1 MNEIDALFDKRS
13 VVGARL
19 ESLLTERE
27 YSKSGFCKACG
38 ISKST
43 LDKIL
48 NGMIGSEDQYEKYM
62 RKILDCLSLTPDEL
76 IGNTALSNSRTRQLR
91 SILHIN
97 KEEIA
102 EAINISV
109 DRLGEIEAG
118 VSMTNA
124 ELRDLA
130 WFLGTSSHC
139 ILAQNVFY
147 PQTTELNDG
156 IAGNIEDHVQL
167 SGFWGHIGIMP
178 SSSTEYIWYPI
189 TGYEAKKIY
198 LSLNGERV
206 VVPCMNN
213 KLLYLNL
220 KRIKSVVLL
229 DDSCDA
235 PYYYNWD
242 HSAGEGE
249 IPLVVYEV
257 LEDFIFEVAE
267 KDELDKAEYSPKLQ
281 KYLNKLIKEENWS
294 EGDVHYMINGLRIR
308 YADGSVAENHME
320 MENSTVFGLGSDL
333 VDVVGSLYMMED
345 IAEVDKYIS
354 FTDWNGAVTCAN
366 TEEVSVIEMPL
377 IAVEKSIMDR
387 MERTMER
394 N

>member
-1 MNEIDALFDKRS
+1 
-13 VVGARL
+13 
-19 ESLLTERE
+19 
-27 YSKSGFCKACG
+27 
-38 ISKST
+38 
-43 LDKIL
+43 
-48 NGMIGSEDQYEKYM
+48 
-62 RKILDCLSLTPDEL
+62 
-76 IGNTALSNSRTRQLR
+76 
-91 SILHIN
+91 
-97 KEEIA
+97 
-102 EAINISV
+102 
-109 DRLGEIEAG
+109 
-118 VSMTNA
+118 MTNA

>member
-1 MNEIDALFDKRS
+1 MNGIDTLLDKRS
-13 VVGARL
+13 VAGARL
-19 ESLLTERE
+19 EDLLTERE
-27 YSKSGFCKACG
+27 YTKSGFCKACG
-38 ISKST
+38 MSKPT

-48 NGMIGSEDQYEKYM
+48 SGMIGSVADYEKHM
-62 RKILDCLSLTPDEL
+62 RKILDYLNITPDVL
-76 IGNTALSNSRTRQLR
+76 IGNAVLPYSRVRQLR
-91 SILHIN
+91 SILHIK

-102 EAINISV
+102 EAINVSI

-118 VSMTNA
+118 ASMTKA

-130 WFLGTSSHC
+130 LSLGTSSHC
-139 ILAQNVFY
+139 ILGQNVFSL
-147 PQTTELNDG
+147 QTTVLDDIVG
-156 IAGNIEDHVQL
+156 DSKDDDAQL

-178 SSSTEYIWYPI
+178 TNSTEYIWYPI
-189 TGYEAKKIY
+189 TGYEERRVHFS
-198 LSLNGERV
+198 LSDKQV
-206 VVPCMNN
+206 VIPCMNN

-220 KRIKSVVLL
+220 TKIKSVVLL

-242 HSAGEGE
+242 PSAGEGE

-267 KDELDKAEYSPKLQ
+267 KDELDEAEYSPKLQ
-281 KYLNKLIKEENWS
+281 KYLNELIKEENWS

-320 MENSTVFGLGSDL
+320 METSTVFGLGSDL